1 MTLRQRAESTSDVPK
16 FTMACDESR
25 EMCGKKCLQ
34 TGEKFESNPCRFF
47 VYFLIIE
54 EERENARETRQ
65 DTRANFICHCGLT
78 ILSRNRERLESKSDQ
93 DCLASSYPLNF

>member
-1 MTLRQRAESTSDVPK
+1 MLTLRQRAESTSDVPK

-54 EERENARETRQ
+54 EEGMREKLDKTLTRTLSAIAVLQSCREIGRGWSRSPTRTAWLRL
-65 DTRANFICHCGLT
+65 TR
-78 ILSRNRERLESKSDQ
+78 
-93 DCLASSYPLNF
+93 